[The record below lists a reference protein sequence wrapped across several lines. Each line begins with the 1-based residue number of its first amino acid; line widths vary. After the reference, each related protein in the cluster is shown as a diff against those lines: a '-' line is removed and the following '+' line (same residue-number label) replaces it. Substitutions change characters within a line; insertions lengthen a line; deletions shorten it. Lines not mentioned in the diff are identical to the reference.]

1 MAPPRGSSTS
11 RRAKAASA
19 AKRPSSPAR
28 RRGGSSAG
36 APPLLVYGGIGV
48 VALALL
54 LYVIFADGGAPPAMP
69 SSGPKAAAEPEKP
82 RILTESEWTKAK
94 GLAADGLRLASE
106 AQALRDGGD
115 EKGYQRVAK
124 EASAKL
130 DAAIKIWTDW
140 ADAVPPE
147 VSDKYS
153 HYGEDVR
160 RWNLKRRSL
169 PR

>member
-1 MAPPRGSSTS
+1 MAPPRPAS
-11 RRAKAASA
+11 RRPKAGAASRRSA
-19 AKRPSSPAR
+19 APPAK
-28 RRGGSSAG
+28 RRGGGSKG
-36 APPLLVYGGIGV
+36 PPALLVYGGIGV

-54 LYVIFADGGAPPAMP
+54 LYIVFADGDSTPAMP
-69 SSGPKAAAEPEKP
+69 SPASKAASEPEKP
-82 RILTESEWTKAK
+82 RILTESEWTRAK
-94 GLAADGLRLASE
+94 SLAGDGLRLAAE
-106 AQALRDGGD
+106 AQSLRDGGD
-115 EKGYQRVAK
+115 ETGYQRVAK

-130 DAAIKIWTDW
+130 DAAIRIWTDW